1 MEEKGARERAPARP
15 RAPALPSLRAT
26 TCRSKSTFI
35 IIIIRLISF
44 PAPCGV
50 EAQDGSS
57 GWKLPARHPGSGLSP
72 FPPCSDGDERLVL
85 SGLGPVQ
92 DSPQRLTPG
101 TGSACFPPA
110 AGLGAA
116 PSAERQSAARSFCMS
131 GEQRRTGY
139 IITLRPH
146 TTQYR
151 LTIQLNVH

>member
-1 MEEKGARERAPARP
+1 MVPQRRRTCSATRPGASITDSHHVSVKIY
-15 RAPALPSLRAT
+15 LHHHHQTDLMS
-26 TCRSKSTFI
+26 CSVWS
-35 IIIIRLISF
+35 
-44 PAPCGV
+44 
-50 EAQDGSS
+50 GSS
-57 GWKLPARHPGSGLSP
+57 GWKLPARHPGCGLSP

-139 IITLRPH
+139 IITQRPH
-146 TTQYR
+146 STQYR
-151 LTIQLNVH
+151 LTIQLNVR